1 MTEPRQTARHPQ
13 VLLHDLTSEL
23 LWTRALRTPALAL
36 RPGRVMLGMAAVFL
50 ATLIGN
56 ISAVWSSAP
65 DDDQGRAEQ
74 LTFGQ
79 AVAEPITAA
88 FSNAVAAVTSLS
100 APRFLD
106 AVASL
111 AMLPGRLLYE
121 RPVDTIVLGL
131 PIVLVFVLFG
141 GAISRS
147 VATEFAAARITEW
160 PDDLRVSGGKLGWSF
175 AAIIGPIAIASLLL
189 GLIMLGGFTLGIPI
203 VNLIGSVLYAIG
215 LLLAFAALALLV
227 LHALAL
233 PMIVPALMAEG
244 TDGYDAVQRS
254 YAYVLAR
261 PLRLLTHG
269 LILLVLGAASVAI
282 AHALAGGT
290 IAMTDWAAE
299 RLSTDATGRV
309 LTGEGELAAT
319 QPAAH
324 AIIQGWRKL
333 VEIIVSG
340 FVFSY
345 FFAAGTVLY
354 LHARRICD
362 GQGTG
367 DIWLPSTTQD

>member
-23 LWTRALRTPALAL
+23 LWPRALRTPALAL

-56 ISAVWSSAP
+56 ISAAWTEPETRS
-65 DDDQGRAEQ
+65 
-74 LTFGQ
+74 FGQ
-79 AVAEPITAA
+79 AVARPIAHA
-88 FSNAVAAVTSLS
+88 FGDAVTAVTSLS
-100 APRFLD
+100 APRFLE
-106 AVASL
+106 AVALL

-121 RPVDTIVLGL
+121 RPVETLVLGL

-160 PDDLRVSGGKLGWSF
+160 PDDLRVSGRKLGWSF
-175 AAIIGPIAIASLLL
+175 AAIIGPIALACLLI
-189 GLIMLGGFTLGIPI
+189 GVVMLGGFTLGVPI
-203 VNLIGSVLYAIG
+203 INLLGAVLYALA
-215 LLLAFAALALLV
+215 LLLVFAALALLV

-261 PLRLLTHG
+261 PLRLLVHG
-269 LILLVLGAASVAI
+269 LILLVLGAVSIAI
-282 AHALAGGT
+282 ARELGRGVVDL
-290 IAMTDWAAE
+290 TDWAAAQPG
-299 RLSTDATGRV
+299 LTSDAGKRV
-309 LTGEGELAAT
+309 LDGEGDLSAT

-324 AIIQGWRKL
+324 AIIRGWRTL
-333 VEIIVSG
+333 VEIIVAG
-340 FVFSY
+340 FAFSY

-367 DIWLPSTTQD
+367 DIWQPGSAQD

>member
-23 LWTRALRTPALAL
+23 LWPRALRTPALAL

-56 ISAVWSSAP
+56 LSTAWSDRPRFSEAVS
-65 DDDQGRAEQ
+65 G
-74 LTFGQ
+74 
-79 AVAEPITAA
+79 PIGEA
-88 FSNAVAAVTSLS
+88 FSRAAAGVTELS
-100 APRFLD
+100 GERTLD
-106 AVASL
+106 ALRTLVL
-111 AMLPGRLLYE
+111 LPGSLLHH
-121 RPVDTIVLGL
+121 RPVDTLALGL
-131 PIVLVFVLFG
+131 PIVLLFALFG

-147 VATEFAAARITEW
+147 VATEYAASRITEW
-160 PDDLRVSGGKLGWSF
+160 PDDLRTSGRKLGWSF
-175 AAIIGPIAIASLLL
+175 AALIGPIALASLLL
-189 GLIMLGGFTLGIPI
+189 GLVMLGGFTLGVPV
-203 VNLIGSVLYAIG
+203 VNLLGAVLYAVA
-215 LLLAFAALALLV
+215 LLLAFAALAVMV

-269 LILLVLGAASVAI
+269 LILLVLGAVSIAI
-282 AHALAGGT
+282 ARELGRGVVLL
-290 IAMTDWAAE
+290 TDWAAA
-299 RLSTDATGRV
+299 RPGLTSDAGRRV
-309 LTGEGELAAT
+309 LDGQGELSAT

-324 AIIQGWRKL
+324 AIIEGWRSL
-333 VEIIVSG
+333 VAIIVSG
-340 FVFSY
+340 FAFSY
-345 FFAAGTVLY
+345 FFSAGTVLY

-367 DIWLPSTTQD
+367 DIWRPGSAQD